1 MLVLLLLGAKTTVAG
16 PQSIPPSPAQWVTDT
31 AGFLSPGSR
40 DALNSRLESYQRTS
54 GHQLFVWIGKTT
66 GQIPVEDWSVRAFKA
81 WRLGRKGIDDG
92 LALFIMADDR
102 TARIEVGYGLEGQI
116 PDAIAS
122 RVIAETIVPR
132 IQAGDR
138 DGAVTAGI
146 DKLIATIGGEGA
158 PAAPSIPM
166 PLWQKILLGVAL
178 VAVIIL
184 AIRYPIVAYYLF
196 YILSIIARR
205 GGGRAE
211 GGGGRS
217 GGGGAS
223 GKF

>member
-1 MLVLLLLGAKTTVAG
+1 MAAA
-16 PQSIPPSPAQWVTDT
+16 QSIPPPPTQWITDT

-40 DALNSRLESYQRTS
+40 NALNSQLESYQRTS
-54 GHQLFVWIGKTT
+54 GHQLFVWIGNTT
-66 GQIPVEDWSVRAFKA
+66 GQIPIEDWGVRTFKE

-102 TARIEVGYGLEGQI
+102 TARIEVGYGLESQV

-132 IQAGDR
+132 IRGGDR

-146 DKLIATIGGEGA
+146 DKLIAAIGGEGA
-158 PAAPSIPM
+158 STTPPTPM
-166 PLWQKILLGVAL
+166 PSWQKILLGVAL

-184 AIRYPIVAYYLF
+184 TIRYPIVAYYLF
-196 YILSIIARR
+196 YILSMMSRR
-205 GGGRAE
+205 GGGGGGGGAA